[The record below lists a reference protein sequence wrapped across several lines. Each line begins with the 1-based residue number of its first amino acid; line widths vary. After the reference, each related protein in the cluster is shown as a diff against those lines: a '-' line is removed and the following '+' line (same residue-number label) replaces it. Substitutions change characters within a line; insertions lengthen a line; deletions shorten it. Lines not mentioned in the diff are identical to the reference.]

1 MAVNVDPTRQLRQSY
16 YAAIEEELRRLSL
29 AKGVGHSDLPSLY
42 AMTSYSSG
50 RPGVG
55 GSVFGTKVYNRQTN
69 EPAFNVEAVYKIYG
83 WQVKVISHY

>member
-1 MAVNVDPTRQLRQSY
+1 MAVNVDPARQLRQRY
-16 YAAIEEELRRLSL
+16 YEAIEEGLEKLSL
-29 AKGVGHSDLPSLY
+29 AEMIDRFDLPSVY

>member
-1 MAVNVDPTRQLRQSY
+1 MNVDPARQLRQSY
-16 YAAIEEELRRLSL
+16 YGAIEQELMNLSL
-29 AKGVGHSDLPSLY
+29 AKGIGHLDLPSVY
-42 AMTSYSSG
+42 AMTNYFSG

-55 GSVFGTKVYNRQTN
+55 GSVFGTKVYHRQTN